1 MFKLHCCL
9 SKGKSRK
16 SMGQL
21 ARTVTLEKQIRGKE
35 MQMYRSRQFCLYNLR
50 ERREITNGLF
60 K

>member
-1 MFKLHCCL
+1 
-9 SKGKSRK
+9 
-16 SMGQL
+16 MGQL